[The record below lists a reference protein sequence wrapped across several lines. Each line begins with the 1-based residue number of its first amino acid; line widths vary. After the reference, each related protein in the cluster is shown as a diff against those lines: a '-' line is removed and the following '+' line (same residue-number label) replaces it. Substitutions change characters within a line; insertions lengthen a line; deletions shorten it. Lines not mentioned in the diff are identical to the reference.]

1 MGGYCCSEG
10 LTGAPREG
18 GHAVEEGDAVSH
30 DAPREIAVCGGGAG
44 TAVRQDAFVLRALEG
59 LVEGD
64 HADALDRRGVD
75 HLDHPRAVFPAH
87 GVEIERAYA
96 EAKQAGS
103 GAFEASRGIL
113 GGPDRGLALL
123 RDDEDEGDSGDAT
136 AISKTGGN
144 RPVPGVSLT
153 GTSETKIGAMKA
165 LSRFRSGNGTAAVPP
180 ELSGLWGETGDA
192 GAGGADNGADD
203 GEDPEDDSAEDPED
217 ETFRKTVNLVT
228 AALDDGDPS
237 VREAAFETM
246 TTLPDPEWQVLSLQI
261 MSGDDDALKT
271 RLIDFAKEGR
281 DAFAVTLLMQGL
293 DSDSPG
299 IRAAAGDGLSSLFG
313 LEFES
318 TDAALDWWEENSS
331 NYEFGEGGMTLVGP
345 KDPGDGSDEADIG
358 IAP

>member
-1 MGGYCCSEG
+1 MKDWIVRFALLAAVASLSGCGRDPQPATDS
-10 LTGAPREG
+10 TAPAAES
-18 GHAVEEGDAVSH
+18 APDAS
-30 DAPREIAVCGGGAG
+30 PPAG
-44 TAVRQDAFVLRALEG
+44 
-59 LVEGD
+59 
-64 HADALDRRGVD
+64 
-75 HLDHPRAVFPAH
+75 PAH
-87 GVEIERAYA
+87 PAERTATAADRPKAGPAVPSPSEAPAVLPPPLA
-96 EAKQAGS
+96 ENEPPLDES
-103 GAFEASRGIL
+103 GIL
-113 GGPDRGLALL
+113 PLEDDEPDEDDEDDEEDE
-123 RDDEDEGDSGDAT
+123 DDEDEGDSGDAT